1 MSVTVAGEYYVEL
14 EWIAGQEEIG
24 GSFYT
29 ADGSY
34 YDLFKYVYINGV
46 ETKIT
51 QLDCG
56 EYYFDVDVYSNGFFK
71 GRVRLVT
78 YATRITE
85 QSEAVI
91 GTESYTT
98 LTTSDLSVTYS
109 TSTFT
114 FEVTEDSV
122 LYWTEDS
129 DFFTIYDENGNRIST
144 YANTVFDGEHNI
156 WVEYSGKLT
165 AGKYTIVF
173 TIDEYAKPGVKTAE
187 LRLNPV

>member
-1 MSVTVAGEYYVEL
+1 M
-14 EWIAGQEEIG
+14 
-24 GSFYT
+24 
-29 ADGSY
+29 
-34 YDLFKYVYINGV
+34 
-46 ETKIT
+46 
-51 QLDCG
+51 
-56 EYYFDVDVYSNGFFK
+56 
-71 GRVRLVT
+71 
-78 YATRITE
+78 
-85 QSEAVI
+85 
-91 GTESYTT
+91 
-98 LTTSDLSVTYS
+98 
-109 TSTFT
+109 
-114 FEVTEDSV
+114 